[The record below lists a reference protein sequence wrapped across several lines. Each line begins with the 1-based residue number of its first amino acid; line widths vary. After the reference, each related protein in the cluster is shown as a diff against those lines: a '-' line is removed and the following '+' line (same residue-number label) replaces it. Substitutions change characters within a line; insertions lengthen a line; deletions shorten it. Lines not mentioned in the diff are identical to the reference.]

1 MLFANEAREKNSI
14 SATFCGSLVQSPPS
28 SPPPLPRITKS
39 IGLRAYL
46 AVAECRRISQYT
58 HTFKHANGNPR
69 DEVEKDIFDLN
80 RVSEKKDEI

>member
-1 MLFANEAREKNSI
+1 LWFFGPVAPLFPS
-14 SATFCGSLVQSPPS
+14 PS
-28 SPPPLPRITKS
+28 SSYHKINWLE
-39 IGLRAYL
+39 GLL
-46 AVAECRRISQYT
+46 SSSSSRRISQYT